1 MISAEQGALS
11 RLRGPPHTGE
21 LCKNFIILFSAI
33 YLRRYR
39 REKEMRRKLEV
50 ELEFET
56 RKKSQ
61 LEEAV
66 KSLQFQSSEFLD
78 QGK

>member
-1 MISAEQGALS
+1 MS
-11 RLRGPPHTGE
+11 RVQGPPCTGE
-21 LCKNFIILFSAI
+21 MCKNFIILFSAI

-39 REKEMRRKLEV
+39 KEKERRHKLEV

-56 RKKSQ
+56 KKKSQ

-66 KSLQFQSSEFLD
+66 KSLQFQSSEFLNH
-78 QGK
+78 